1 MNHVDSSLQGLSPE
15 EVTRSRAQHGSNQ
28 IYVRPK
34 RHLLIL
40 LKEVAVEP
48 MFLMLV
54 LACGLY
60 FAIGD
65 QSDAWLMAG
74 AIVFVILIEIVQ
86 EFRSEKALSALQQ
99 LSQPRATVI
108 REGKRQEVP
117 VEEIVVGDLMAFSEG
132 QRIPA
137 DGILLQHNDLSV
149 DEAILTG
156 ESLPVSKNIS
166 EDGNRLYQGT
176 IAASGLGVAQVQAVG
191 AQTEL
196 GKLGKSIESIETDPT
211 PLQRQI
217 DRFVRQ
223 MLLVGLVAFLI
234 VFAINYAYAS
244 SILTALLFSLAFAMA
259 LVPEEIPVAFTT
271 FMALGAYRMTRQQ
284 VLVKQPKTVE
294 SLGAATVIC
303 LDKTGTITE
312 NKMSVAEVSDFSGR
326 GRVLEY
332 AMWASEPHPFDS
344 MEKAIHTA
352 YEKAADRDRRPDFEM
367 VHEYPL
373 GGVPPMMTHVYR
385 LPSPSSTPPPAP
397 PLKGRGVRDAD
408 STSPLPFRGG
418 AGGGVEEGSE
428 VGLIATKGAVER
440 ILRVCR
446 ISGEREREILEKTK
460 EMARKGYRVLGVASA
475 DWANGEFPKEQD
487 DFPWEFEGLVALYDP
502 PKANIRQVI
511 NSFYEAG
518 IAVKMI
524 TGDYPETAM
533 NIAKES
539 GIRADGEV
547 LTGEEVMQMT
557 ENQLRAIAPRTVV
570 FARMFPD
577 AKLRV
582 VEALKSNGE
591 VVAMTGDGVN
601 DGPALKS
608 AQVGVAMG
616 KRGTEVAKGAA
627 SMILLDDDLSHIIK
641 AIQTGRR
648 IYQNLRKAIRY
659 IISIHLPIILAVLLP
674 LLFGWPYLHILMP
687 VHVIFLELIM
697 GPTCS
702 IAYESEPAE
711 PNALRQPPR
720 ATTANLFSWPELSL
734 SLLQGL
740 AITAGIFVMYHFAI
754 SLGKDETTT
763 RSFVFMTMLFANIFL
778 TLVNRSFEYTIA
790 KTIFYR
796 NRLLWGMIGVSVAL
810 SVAVLLV
817 PWMRALFQLGPL
829 SLAEV
834 GWCLLA
840 AAVSVGWFEVW
851 KGVRG
856 VYFR

>member
-1 MNHVDSSLQGLSPE
+1 MNHADSSLQGLSPE

-28 IYVRPK
+28 LYVRPK

-40 LKEVAVEP
+40 LKEVAIEP
-48 MFLMLV
+48 MFIMLV

-65 QSDAWLMAG
+65 RSDAWLMAG

-99 LSQPRATVI
+99 LSQPHAVVI

-117 VEEIVVGDLMAFSEG
+117 VEEIVVGDLIAFSEG

-149 DEAILTG
+149 DESILTG
-156 ESLPVSKNIS
+156 ESLPVNKNIS
-166 EDGNRLYQGT
+166 EGENLLYQGT
-176 IAASGLGVAQVQAVG
+176 VVASGLGMAQVRAVG

-196 GKLGKSIESIETDPT
+196 GKLGKSIESIETEPT

-223 MLLVGLVAFLI
+223 MLLAGLVAFLV

-259 LVPEEIPVAFTT
+259 LVPEEIPVAFST

-312 NKMSVAEVSDFSGR
+312 NKMSVAEVFDFSGKKR
-326 GRVLEY
+326 TLEY
-332 AMWASEPHPFDS
+332 AMWASEQRPFDS
-344 MEKAIHTA
+344 MEKAIHAA
-352 YEKAADRDRRPDFEM
+352 YEKTAEPDRRPDFEM

-373 GGVPPMMTHVYR
+373 GGVPPMMTHIFENEKNERVI
-385 LPSPSSTPPPAP
+385 
-397 PLKGRGVRDAD
+397 
-408 STSPLPFRGG
+408 
-418 AGGGVEEGSE
+418 AG
-428 VGLIATKGAVER
+428 KGAVER
-440 ILRVCR
+440 ILKICK
-446 ISGEREREILEKTK
+446 IGEEEARQILEKTK

-475 DWANGEFPKEQD
+475 EQDGGNYPQEQD
-487 DFPWEFEGLVALYDP
+487 DFQWAFEGLVALYDP
-502 PKANIRQVI
+502 PKPNIRQVM
-511 NSFYEAG
+511 NRFYEAG
-518 IAVKMI
+518 IAVKMV
-524 TGDYPETAM
+524 TGDFPETAL
-533 NIAKES
+533 NIAQES
-539 GIRADGEV
+539 GIRVEGEV
-547 LTGEEVMQMT
+547 LTGDEVMQMS
-557 ENQLRAIAPRTVV
+557 ESQLKDIVSRTTV

-582 VEALKSNGE
+582 VEVLKSNGE

-601 DGPALKS
+601 DGSALKS

-616 KRGTEVAKGAA
+616 RRGTEVAKGAA
-627 SMILLDDDLSHIIK
+627 SMVLLDDNLAHMIEAVK
-641 AIQTGRR
+641 TGRR

-659 IISIHLPIILAVLLP
+659 IISIHLPIVLVVLLP
-674 LLFGWPYLHILMP
+674 LLFGWQYLHILMP

-697 GPTCS
+697 GPTCA
-702 IAYESEPAE
+702 IAYENEPAE
-711 PNALRQPPR
+711 PNVLQRPPH
-720 ATTANLFSWPELSL
+720 TKTDSLFSWPELSL
-734 SLLQGL
+734 SLIQGL
-740 AITAGIFVMYHFAI
+740 AITLGCLVMYHYAI
-754 SLGKDETTT
+754 ALGKDEATT
-763 RSFVFMTMLFANIFL
+763 RSFVFITMLFSNIFL
-778 TLVNRSFEYTIA
+778 TLANRSFEYTIV

-796 NRLLWGMIGVSVAL
+796 NHLLWVMIGISAAL
-810 SVAVLLV
+810 ALAVLLV
-817 PWMRALFQLGPL
+817 PFMREVFQLGPL
-829 SLAEV
+829 RLGEV
-834 GWCLLA
+834 GFCLLA
-840 AAVSVGWFEVW
+840 AVVSVGWFGIW
-851 KGVRG
+851 KWVRS
-856 VYFR
+856 F

>member
-1 MNHVDSSLQGLSPE
+1 MNHNDSILRGLSAE
-15 EVTRSRAQHGSNQ
+15 QVTQSRAQHGSNQ
-28 IYVRPK
+28 LYVRPK
-34 RHLLIL
+34 RHLFML
-40 LKEVAVEP
+40 LKEVASEP
-48 MFLMLV
+48 MFLLLV

-65 QSDAWLMAG
+65 QSDAWLMVG
-74 AIVFVILIEIVQ
+74 SVIFVTLIEIVQ
-86 EFRSEKALSALQQ
+86 EFRSEKALSALHQ
-99 LSQPRATVI
+99 LSQPRAVVI
-108 REGKRQEVP
+108 REGKRREVP
-117 VEEIVVGDLMAFSEG
+117 VEEIVVDDLIAFSEG
-132 QRIPA
+132 ERIPA
-137 DGILLQHNDLSV
+137 DGVLLQHNDLSV

-156 ESLPVSKNIS
+156 ESLPVSKS
-166 EDGNRLYQGT
+166 AADGENRLYQGT
-176 IAASGLGVAQVQAVG
+176 IVTSGLGVARVQSVG
-191 AQTEL
+191 ARTEF
-196 GKLGKSIESIETDPT
+196 GKLGKSIESIETEPT

-217 DRFVRQ
+217 DRFLKQ
-223 MLLVGLVAFLI
+223 MLLAGLVAFLV
-234 VFAINYAYAS
+234 VFAINYTYAGS
-244 SILTALLFSLAFAMA
+244 VLTALLFSLALVMA

-284 VLVKQPKTVE
+284 VLVKQFKTVE

-312 NKMSVAEVSDFSGR
+312 NRMSVAEVQDFSGR
-326 GRVLEY
+326 GRTLEY
-332 AMWASEPHPFDS
+332 AMWASEPDPFDA
-344 MEKAIHTA
+344 MEKAIHAA
-352 YEKAADRDRRPDFEM
+352 YEKESARDRRPDFEM

-373 GGVPPMMTHVYR
+373 GGVPPMMTHVYNR
-385 LPSPSSTPPPAP
+385 ETGDGGVIFEER
-397 PLKGRGVRDAD
+397 KGDISGRDEM
-408 STSPLPFRGG
+408 SPLLRRDDT
-418 AGGGVEEGSE
+418 ST
-428 VGLIATKGAVER
+428 LIVATKGAVER

-446 ISGEREREILEKTK
+446 ISAAREQAIMEKTK

-475 DWANGEFPKEQD
+475 EWTNGDYPKEQD

-502 PKANIRQVI
+502 PKPHIRKVMDR
-511 NSFYEAG
+511 FYKAG
-518 IAVKMI
+518 IAVKMV

-533 NIAKES
+533 NIAQES
-539 GIRADGEV
+539 GIRVEGDVVTGDAVMEMSESHLRSEV
-547 LTGEEVMQMT
+547 
-557 ENQLRAIAPRTVV
+557 ARTTV

-582 VEALKSNGE
+582 VNALKANGE

-616 KRGTEVAKGAA
+616 RRGTEIAKGAA
-627 SMILLDDDLSHIIK
+627 SMVLLDDDLAHIVR

-659 IISIHLPIILAVLLP
+659 IISIHLPIVLAVLLP

-711 PNALRQPPR
+711 PNALQQPPR
-720 ATTANLFSWPELSL
+720 TKTENLFSWSELSL
-734 SLLQGL
+734 SLVQGL
-740 AITAGIFVMYHFAI
+740 AITAGMFVMYHYAI
-754 SLGKDETTT
+754 ALGKDEATT
-763 RSFVFMTMLFANIFL
+763 RSFVFITMLAANIFL
-778 TLVNRSFEYTIA
+778 TLTNRSFEYTVA

-796 NRLLWGMIGVSVAL
+796 NHLLWWIIGISTAISVAIL
-810 SVAVLLV
+810 FV
-817 PWMRALFQLGPL
+817 PALRGIFHLGPL
-829 SLAEV
+829 KAGEL

-840 AAVSVGWFEVW
+840 ALVSVGWLELW

-856 VYFR
+856 

>member
-1 MNHVDSSLQGLSPE
+1 MNHVDSSLQGLSLE

-28 IYVRPK
+28 LYVRPK

-40 LKEVAVEP
+40 LKEVAIEP
-48 MFLMLV
+48 MFIMLV

-99 LSQPRATVI
+99 LSQPHAVVI

-149 DEAILTG
+149 DESILTG
-156 ESLPVSKNIS
+156 ESLPVNKNIS
-166 EDGNRLYQGT
+166 EVLYQG
-176 IAASGLGVAQVQAVG
+176 AVVASGLGMAQVRAVG

-196 GKLGKSIESIETDPT
+196 GKLGKSIESIESEPT
-211 PLQRQI
+211 PLQHQI

-223 MLLVGLVAFLI
+223 MLLAGLVAFLV

-259 LVPEEIPVAFTT
+259 LVPEEIPVAFST
-271 FMALGAYRMTRQQ
+271 FMALGAYRMTRQK

-312 NKMSVAEVSDFSGR
+312 NKMSVAEVFDFSGKKR
-326 GRVLEY
+326 TLEY
-332 AMWASEPHPFDS
+332 AMWASEPMPFDS
-344 MEKAIHTA
+344 MEKAIHAA
-352 YEKAADRDRRPDFEM
+352 YEKAAARDRRPDFKM

-373 GGVPPMMTHVYR
+373 GGVPPMMTHVFENEKNER
-385 LPSPSSTPPPAP
+385 II
-397 PLKGRGVRDAD
+397 
-408 STSPLPFRGG
+408 
-418 AGGGVEEGSE
+418 AG
-428 VGLIATKGAVER
+428 KGAVER
-440 ILRVCR
+440 ILKICK
-446 ISGEREREILEKTK
+446 IGEEQAQLILEKTK
-460 EMARKGYRVLGVASA
+460 EMARKGHRVLGVASA

-487 DFPWEFEGLVALYDP
+487 DFQWAFEGLVALYDP

-539 GIRADGEV
+539 GIRADGAV

-557 ENQLRAIAPRTVV
+557 ENQLREIAPRTVV

-616 KRGTEVAKGAA
+616 RRGTEVAKGAA
-627 SMILLDDDLSHIIK
+627 SMVLLDDNLAHMIEAVK
-641 AIQTGRR
+641 TGRR

-720 ATTANLFSWPELSL
+720 ANTANLFSWPELSL

-763 RSFVFMTMLFANIFL
+763 RSFVFMTMLFSNIFL
-778 TLVNRSFEYTIA
+778 TLANRSFEYTIV

-796 NRLLWGMIGVSVAL
+796 NHLLWVMIGISAAL
-810 SVAVLLV
+810 ALAVLLV
-817 PWMRALFQLGPL
+817 PFLREVFQLGPL
-829 SLAEV
+829 RLGEV
-834 GWCLLA
+834 GFCLLA
-840 AAVSVGWFEVW
+840 AIVSVGWFEIW
-851 KGVRG
+851 KWLQMKK
-856 VYFR
+856 

>member
-1 MNHVDSSLQGLSPE
+1 MNHADSSYQGLSPE

-28 IYVRPK
+28 LYVRPK

-40 LKEVAVEP
+40 LKEIAVEP
-48 MFLMLV
+48 MFIMLV

-99 LSQPRATVI
+99 LSQPYAVVI

-149 DEAILTG
+149 DESILTG
-156 ESLPVSKNIS
+156 ESLPVNKNTS
-166 EDGNRLYQGT
+166 EGKNLLYQGT
-176 IAASGLGVAQVQAVG
+176 VAASGLGMALVRAVG

-196 GKLGKSIESIETDPT
+196 GKLGKSIESIGTEPT

-223 MLLVGLVAFLI
+223 MLLAGLVAFLV
-234 VFAINYAYAS
+234 VFAINYAYTS

-259 LVPEEIPVAFTT
+259 LVPEEIPVAFST
-271 FMALGAYRMTRQQ
+271 FMALGAYRLTRQK

-312 NKMSVAEVSDFSGR
+312 NKMSVAEVFDFSGKKR
-326 GRVLEY
+326 TLEY
-332 AMWASEPHPFDS
+332 AMWASEPMPFDS

-352 YEKAADRDRRPDFEM
+352 YEKTAEPDRRPDFKM

-373 GGVPPMMTHVYR
+373 GGVPPMMTHVFENEKNER
-385 LPSPSSTPPPAP
+385 II
-397 PLKGRGVRDAD
+397 
-408 STSPLPFRGG
+408 
-418 AGGGVEEGSE
+418 AG
-428 VGLIATKGAVER
+428 KGAVER
-440 ILRVCR
+440 ILKICN
-446 ISGEREREILEKTK
+446 IGERQAQLILEKTK

-475 DWANGEFPKEQD
+475 EQDGGNYPKEQD
-487 DFPWEFEGLVALYDP
+487 DFQWKFEGLVALYDP
-502 PKANIRQVI
+502 PKPNIRQVM
-511 NSFYEAG
+511 NCFYEAG
-518 IAVKMI
+518 IAVKMV
-524 TGDYPETAM
+524 TGDFPETAL
-533 NIAKES
+533 NIAQES
-539 GIRADGEV
+539 GIRVEGEV
-547 LTGEEVMQMT
+547 LTGDEVMQMS
-557 ENQLRAIAPRTVV
+557 ENQLKDVVPRTTV

-582 VEALKSNGE
+582 VETLKTNGE

-616 KRGTEVAKGAA
+616 RRGTEVAKGAA
-627 SMILLDDDLSHIIK
+627 SMILLDDNLTHIIEAVK
-641 AIQTGRR
+641 TGRR

-659 IISIHLPIILAVLLP
+659 IISIHLPIVLVVLLP
-674 LLFGWPYLHILMP
+674 LLFGWQYLHILMP

-697 GPTCS
+697 GPTCA
-702 IAYESEPAE
+702 IAYENEPAE
-711 PNALRQPPR
+711 PNVLQRPPH
-720 ATTANLFSWPELSL
+720 TKTDNLFSWPELSL
-734 SLLQGL
+734 SLIQGL
-740 AITAGIFVMYHFAI
+740 AITLGCLVMYHYAI
-754 SLGKDETTT
+754 ALGKDEATT
-763 RSFVFMTMLFANIFL
+763 RSFVFITMLFSNIFL
-778 TLVNRSFEYTIA
+778 TLANRSFEYTIF

-796 NRLLWGMIGVSVAL
+796 NHLLWVMIGISAAL
-810 SVAVLLV
+810 ALAVLLV
-817 PWMRALFQLGPL
+817 PFMREVFQLGPL
-829 SLAEV
+829 RLGEV
-834 GWCLLA
+834 GFCLLA
-840 AAVSVGWFEVW
+840 AIVSVGWFGIW
-851 KGVRG
+851 KWLRMK
-856 VYFR
+856 R